1 MTELKAFIRQNTM
14 RIWIFKMKYQ
24 ICLGLF
30 VVLELLSACSKGQG
44 QIIYN
49 WSREK
54 TGVAKFSR
62 DHSECLKEAEGRFHW
77 PDIGNWFYTEEY
89 RYDIHVD
96 WHKEKGIW
104 ASYVPYTGAD
114 PILVN
119 SIRDNSRSDPKTYR
133 LCMEKKGYW
142 HRNYDLPTT
151 TNIFVYKPQKP
162 TDHVPL
168 SELNYY

>member
-1 MTELKAFIRQNTM
+1 MK
-14 RIWIFKMKYQ
+14 IWIFNMKK
-24 ICLGLF
+24 LMF
-30 VVLELLSACSKGQG
+30 VFCILMIGITGGCSRGKG

-62 DHSECLKEAEGRFHW
+62 DHSECLKEAEGW
-77 PDIGNWFYTEEY
+77 LYIPDIGNWFYSEEF
-89 RYDIHVD
+89 RYDIRVD
-96 WHKEKGIW
+96 WHKKKGIW
-104 ASYVPYTGAD
+104 ASYVPYRGAD

-142 HRNYDLPTT
+142 HRNYDIPST
-151 TNIFVYKPQKP
+151 TNIFVYEPQKP
-162 TDHVPL
+162 TDQVPL
-168 SELNYY
+168 SELNYF

>member
-54 TGVAKFSR
+54 TGIAKFSR
-62 DHSECLKEAEGRFHW
+62 DHSECLKEAE
-77 PDIGNWFYTEEY
+77 
-89 RYDIHVD
+89 
-96 WHKEKGIW
+96 
-104 ASYVPYTGAD
+104 
-114 PILVN
+114 
-119 SIRDNSRSDPKTYR
+119 
-133 LCMEKKGYW
+133 
-142 HRNYDLPTT
+142 
-151 TNIFVYKPQKP
+151 
-162 TDHVPL
+162 
-168 SELNYY
+168 